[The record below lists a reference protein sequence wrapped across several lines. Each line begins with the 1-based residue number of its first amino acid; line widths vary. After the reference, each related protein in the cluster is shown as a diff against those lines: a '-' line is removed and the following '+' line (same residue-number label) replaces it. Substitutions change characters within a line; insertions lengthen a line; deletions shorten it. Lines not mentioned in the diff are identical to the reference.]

1 MCRVHYSTNGQVI
14 KWACFISQ
22 RVAVS
27 TFSEQEIIDLLSS
40 HGIMKQEVET
50 EDGEDGDAD
59 GEDGDVPPPERE
71 DL

>member
-1 MCRVHYSTNGQVI
+1 M
-14 KWACFISQ
+14 
-22 RVAVS
+22 S